1 MSEATS
7 KKPAGTEYR
16 HIKCEEG
23 AVNAVLRQHGLFYWE
38 LMGTQT
44 VVSKE
49 SHLEPA
55 GFVDEI
61 LGQGDTIYSVTT
73 EERFATVDLKRDKGI
88 PDYTTIRSVEAQY
101 FGLVR
106 QLEAT
111 GGSVADGYAVPHHD
125 GASCGG
131 LLLRLFFP
139 YVWYEEAGCLGV
151 ILGGWPAIIKVFK
164 RDGVRAGLLFLFFPT
179 VVSIVHYYR
188 RQGLAAERNLAEFLS
203 LKEKMDGLVEGN
215 KELLNV

>member
-7 KKPAGTEYR
+7 KKPVSTEYR

-38 LMGTQT
+38 LMQTQT

-55 GFVDEI
+55 TFVDEI
-61 LGQGDTIYSVTT
+61 LGNGDTIYSVTT
-73 EERFATVDLKRDKGI
+73 EERFATVNLKRDKGI
-88 PDYTTIRSVEAQY
+88 PNYTAIRSVEAQY

-106 QLEAT
+106 QLEAL
-111 GGSVADGYAVPHHD
+111 GGSVVDSYAVPHQE

-131 LLLRLFFP
+131 LLLRFLFFP

-151 ILGGWPAIIKVFK
+151 ILAGWPAVIKVFQ
-164 RDGVRAGLLFLFFPT
+164 RDGVGRGILFLFLPVT
-179 VVSIVHYYR
+179 SYYQR
-188 RQGLAAERNLAEFLS
+188 HKLAAEKNLAEFLS
-203 LKEKMDGLVEGN
+203 LKEKMDGLVEDN